1 MDICHCI
8 YVQAS
13 GSLQMNVHGWKCK
26 DESARMNVWGWKCK
40 DESAR
45 MKVRGWKFEDES
57 ARMKVWGW
65 KCGNENAGDEKSGDE
80 KARGWK
86 TGDESEKMK
95 CLGMKWYSAP
105 NLEYIE
111 KLWYKATHCLNIFVL
126 LYSWFPIQQN
136 FVENAKAV
144 QQLERA
150 LFLVHYNMCLE

>member
-1 MDICHCI
+1 MLWCTYHRHMDICHRI
-8 YVQAS
+8 YVQVLI
-13 GSLQMNVHGWKCK
+13 GMK
-26 DESARMNVWGWKCK
+26 MWGWKCE
-40 DESAR
+40 DESER
-45 MKVRGWKFEDES
+45 MNVHGWKFEDES
-57 ARMKVWGW
+57 AGMKVWGW

-95 CLGMKWYSAP
+95 CPGMKCHSAP

-150 LFLVHYNMCLE
+150 LLVHYNMCLE